1 MFSSITVLNLGVM
14 VLLQRGSSVFLN
26 EQSDDKICIT
36 SLITLASLRGRGN
49 IMRKLE
55 EITMEEWKTFWLSCE
70 NQMK

>member
-36 SLITLASLRGRGN
+36 SLITLASQRGRGQHHEKIGRN
-49 IMRKLE
+49 HYGG
-55 EITMEEWKTFWLSCE
+55 MENVLA
-70 NQMK
+70 